1 MNRCNF
7 LMNAGL
13 EGGAAYIGSGAPR
26 FLDCTFA
33 DGLVT
38 GNGAGVLCSNTNA
51 TFRDCTFD
59 GNMGLS
65 TSANGGGLFIFGG
78 ASEVVECVFRGNS
91 SGLRGGGLALDDNS
105 ASITNCRFV
114 NNAATIGGGISVL
127 GGAATVT
134 NTEFDSNV
142 ASSFGGALSVDGT
155 DAQITNCTL
164 SFNSA
169 TSGGGVGIAGS
180 STAGISN
187 SILWR
192 NSDSNGTIES
202 SQIAVVSGSATVAFS
217 TVQGL
222 DTFAGS
228 NNIGTDPQFVD
239 ADGADGIPGNADDNL
254 RLAPGSPA
262 IDAGNTTALPS
273 DAFDLDGD
281 LDTSERLPIDLLGND
296 RLFDDLESVDTGNA
310 DPPTYLQVVDMGS
323 YEYFTDCNNNGVV
336 DAVDISMGT
345 SQDCDSPS
353 WPANGKPDECDIADC
368 AGDPACDDCN
378 LTGIPDACDI
388 ADGTSADLIGPFGVP
403 DECAQ
408 FVDACNPPS
417 DLWTDPCNW
426 DLAGAGPLNLLVG
439 APSQPNEPPDSE
451 ALAMHGYPDNANGTS
466 DVAVTL
472 NAGDNV
478 FLNESVTI
486 PTLRLLSGAILRL
499 TTASGSVTAA
509 GPTSGTD
516 LIIEDSTSV
525 DGSVLVGGDDCICV
539 GVPSDEA
546 DCSTCVPQ
554 GDALIGPGGRYMK
567 DPDVAK
573 ESSAILLAINVK
585 LNHEKCDDLDTQEQ
599 CEQLSGGVLELTDD
613 MVVVATGDLV
623 LDGALADT
631 PCAEPFGAAIAA
643 VQRFHTP
650 PIKRITGRSRLTVS
664 NNLTL
669 INLAT
674 SANAS
679 TGGVT
684 VGGAFDNQLTD
695 ASCFDWTQGKLLLDG
710 TKLQTFEVAARDLG
724 SVTDLSV
731 ADYVIGTLEVAANSH
746 VTFTDNFVN
755 DPKGSSRDSEA
766 LYVETLI
773 VGPNA
778 TITLNDV
785 RIYYK
790 NPPII
795 GEQAT
800 IIRKVN
806 GELRSIHDPHP
817 ALQPAPDGQGSE
829 VPKNRFI
836 SLVIPEPAPGDDPK
850 TAIQVKLITLNR
862 TCSADSNNLFTPC
875 SFDDDCVD
883 GVCQTPFA
891 TGEGLVR
898 YVNVVKTCQGAGA
911 AGTKLC
917 RGPADCGEAEECLQM
932 RNCAGTSQLCS
943 DDEDCGEGVACLATM
958 SCPDDTFKPAFLCAT
973 TGCEPDYRDWAGDLA
988 GGVLHIYGP
997 GIVPGRSEYDVKQ
1010 MAASCEGNERCTA
1023 VSATLR
1029 ISTARWAD
1037 LTADGATN
1045 AADIAAASDKV
1056 KPIPEAFTKPRT
1068 MLIPGILNP
1077 LRNVN
1082 VLELQNTIDAV
1093 KSLPM
1098 PGLIMGPQ
1106 RCP

>member
-1 MNRCNF
+1 MK
-7 LMNAGL
+7 
-13 EGGAAYIGSGAPR
+13 
-26 FLDCTFA
+26 
-33 DGLVT
+33 
-38 GNGAGVLCSNTNA
+38 
-51 TFRDCTFD
+51 
-59 GNMGLS
+59 
-65 TSANGGGLFIFGG
+65 
-78 ASEVVECVFRGNS
+78 
-91 SGLRGGGLALDDNS
+91 
-105 ASITNCRFV
+105 ITIDTD
-114 NNAATIGGGISVL
+114 AATIATGGEQIPLYGKAGFELISELWVKAGWAMRHSYTFTWL
-127 GGAATVT
+127 GRPIIQLPEDMLRIQEVIHR
-134 NTEFDSNV
+134 V
-142 ASSFGGALSVDGT
+142 APDVIIET
-155 DAQITNCTL
+155 
-164 SFNSA
+164 
-169 TSGGGVGIAGS
+169 GIAHGGS
-180 STAGISN
+180 LIFYASICKAIGKGRVIGID
-187 SILWR
+187 IEIR
-192 NSDSNGTIES
+192 NKN
-202 SQIAVVSGSATVAFS
+202 
-217 TVQGL
+217 
-222 DTFAGS
+222 
-228 NNIGTDPQFVD
+228 
-239 ADGADGIPGNADDNL
+239 
-254 RLAPGSPA
+254 
-262 IDAGNTTALPS
+262 
-273 DAFDLDGD
+273 
-281 LDTSERLPIDLLGND
+281 
-296 RLFDDLESVDTGNA
+296 LESVGEVWVRGDSVMNGYLGNPEATREILSDGWLRTG
-310 DPPTYLQVVDMGS
+310 DLGRFDEHGYLV
-323 YEYFTDCNNNGVV
+323 
-336 DAVDISMGT
+336 
-345 SQDCDSPS
+345 
-353 WPANGKPDECDIADC
+353 
-368 AGDPACDDCN
+368 
-378 LTGIPDACDI
+378 LTGR
-388 ADGTSADLIGPFGVP
+388 S
-403 DECAQ
+403 
-408 FVDACNPPS
+408 
-417 DLWTDPCNW
+417 
-426 DLAGAGPLNLLVG
+426 
-439 APSQPNEPPDSE
+439 
-451 ALAMHGYPDNANGTS
+451 
-466 DVAVTL
+466 
-472 NAGDNV
+472 
-478 FLNESVTI
+478 
-486 PTLRLLSGAILRL
+486 
-499 TTASGSVTAA
+499 
-509 GPTSGTD
+509 TD
-516 LIIEDSTSV
+516 LIVTDAGKNVYPDEVEARYRDIPFTKE
-525 DGSVLVGGDDCICV
+525 LCV
-539 GVPSDEA
+539 FGVPSDEA

-755 DPKGSSRDSEA
+755 DLKGSSRDSEA

-1098 PGLIMGPQ
+1098 TGLIAGPED
-1106 RCP
+1106 CGG